1 MLYFGHILIVLRTKC
16 TPFHELLGLLN
27 GAERGCLAS
36 ACLLAEKV
44 TDACD
49 TPPPCGC
56 EFSAYLNSQRPF
68 ILYFRRVFLCI
79 LIQRPTVQLR
89 VKSSFFKDRSR
100 SNFIRFMESL
110 SPVFI
115 PDAVGCLPCDED
127 ATLPNQP
134 PPTNNAGVYVP
145 TLISINPASHPAV
158 LGAAKK
164 ISGSSSLPMLL
175 PAQTRPTGLLLP
187 VSMTL
192 RSNPPSQVAS
202 IPKKSENLDYITP
215 KRPSSL
221 PPSLAATVVP
231 LALSASNSNSF
242 RDIASAIVN
251 FPVELVDTQREVVK
265 SLDVVAASVKGLF
278 SLHFIILGDA
288 ITLATRSSAK
298 GLVFL
303 GFLELAQ
310 VDVNAVPLQLVEST
324 LSVEGKAIPLGKYK
338 SWLRIR
344 HQQSNEYFVSCGSE
358 SDVVDLHALLA
369 SLISKAPNMSYSV
382 LNASP
387 KPPACAGHTFVTFSF
402 HHDTAAFLI
411 PFS

>member
-1 MLYFGHILIVLRTKC
+1 MSRCADLKEKFC
-16 TPFHELLGLLN
+16 FEL
-27 GAERGCLAS
+27 
-36 ACLLAEKV
+36 AC
-44 TDACD
+44 
-49 TPPPCGC
+49 
-56 EFSAYLNSQRPF
+56 
-68 ILYFRRVFLCI
+68 
-79 LIQRPTVQLR
+79 
-89 VKSSFFKDRSR
+89 R
-100 SNFIRFMESL
+100 SNFIRVMESL

-115 PDAVGCLPCDED
+115 PDAVGCLPCED

-134 PPTNNAGVYVP
+134 PAKNAGVYVP
-145 TLISINPASHPAV
+145 TLVNVNPAPHPAV

-202 IPKKSENLDYITP
+202 IPKQSEHLDYITP

-231 LALSASNSNSF
+231 LALSTSNSNSF

-251 FPVELVDTQREVVK
+251 FPVELVDAQREVVK
-265 SLDVVAASVKGLF
+265 SLDLVAASVKGLF

-288 ITLATRSSAK
+288 ITLATRSSSK
-298 GLVFL
+298 GLAFL

-310 VDVNAVPLQLVEST
+310 VDVNAVPLQLIEST
-324 LSVEGKAIPLGKYK
+324 LTVEGKAIPLGKYK

-358 SDVVDLHALLA
+358 SDVADLHTLLA

-402 HHDTAAFLI
+402 NTRLH
-411 PFS
+411 PS